1 MWLPLNRRKHLKNL
15 FFWYFYFL
23 RNEGCFLYDSHPC
36 FSLVI
41 FLNSEIQHW
50 LECKKCDFSPILS
63 QRAFQPGTGDS
74 RNWEWV
80 ISRFTMGVESLKET
94 VLEFMN
100 VSHMWKLKGLMRKKY
115 TDFFPIRISCIFE
128 NKQKNP
134 SRIKVPFSP
143 LEPKISLQCRWEL
156 NLKKCS

>member
-1 MWLPLNRRKHLKNL
+1 MWLPLNMRKHLKNV

-36 FSLVI
+36 FSLAI
-41 FLNSEIQHW
+41 FLNPEIQHW
-50 LECKKCDFSPILS
+50 LECKKCDFSPVLP

-80 ISRFTMGVESLKET
+80 ISRFKMGVESLKET
-94 VLEFMN
+94 ALEFMN

-115 TDFFPIRISCIFE
+115 TDFFPMRTSCIFE
-128 NKQKNP
+128 NKQKNRP
-134 SRIKVPFSP
+134 RVRAPFSP
-143 LEPKISLQCRWEL
+143 LHPKVSLQCRWEL
-156 NLKKCS
+156 NFKKCS